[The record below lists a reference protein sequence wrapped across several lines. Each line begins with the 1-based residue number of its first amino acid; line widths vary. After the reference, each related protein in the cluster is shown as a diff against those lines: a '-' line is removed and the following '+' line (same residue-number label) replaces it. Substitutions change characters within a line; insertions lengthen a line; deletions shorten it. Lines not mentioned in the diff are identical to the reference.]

1 MGEMTKTSVKYCRK
15 CKYSYNHS
23 QTEIKCGYYSKTGL
37 RRGCPV
43 GMCDKFEKK
52 GEVKMTDETKN
63 EIKAV
68 LTLVSN
74 GVSIAL
80 EKKDDGCI
88 CFFDTAEY
96 CRTGKYKGVSVK
108 ITDLVR

>member
-1 MGEMTKTSVKYCRK
+1 MTM
-15 CKYSYNHS
+15 
-23 QTEIKCGYYSKTGL
+23 TE
-37 RRGCPV
+37 
-43 GMCDKFEKK
+43 
-52 GEVKMTDETKN
+52 ETKQ
-63 EIKAV
+63 EIEAV
-68 LTLVSN
+68 LMLLKNTLVRN

-88 CFFDTAEY
+88 MFFDTAEY

>member
-1 MGEMTKTSVKYCRK
+1 
-15 CKYSYNHS
+15 
-23 QTEIKCGYYSKTGL
+23 
-37 RRGCPV
+37 
-43 GMCDKFEKK
+43 
-52 GEVKMTDETKN
+52 MTDETKN

-68 LTLVSN
+68 LTLLKNTLVSN

-80 EKKDDGCI
+80 VGSEDTGKDDGCI
-88 CFFDTAEY
+88 MFFDTAEY

>member
-1 MGEMTKTSVKYCRK
+1 
-15 CKYSYNHS
+15 
-23 QTEIKCGYYSKTGL
+23 
-37 RRGCPV
+37 
-43 GMCDKFEKK
+43 
-52 GEVKMTDETKN
+52 MTDETKQ
-63 EIKAV
+63 EIGAALMLLKN
-68 LTLVSN
+68 TLVSN
-74 GVSIAL
+74 GVIIAL